1 MPQKENTAI
10 GETGSNISG
19 GQRQRIGIA
28 RALYKDSKILILDEA
43 TNALDLQTEK
53 KIYESISKIDGKTLI
68 IVNHRDILGKFNYKV
83 LKIQNKKIY
92 NV

>member
-1 MPQKENTAI
+1 MPQKENTVI